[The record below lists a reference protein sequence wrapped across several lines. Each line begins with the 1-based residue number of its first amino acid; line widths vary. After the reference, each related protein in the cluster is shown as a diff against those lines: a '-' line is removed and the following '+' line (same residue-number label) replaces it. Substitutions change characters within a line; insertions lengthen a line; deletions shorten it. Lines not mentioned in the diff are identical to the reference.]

1 MMKKITLL
9 LILLMV
15 SLGYAQIALPMDFE
29 GAPVTGDFI
38 DFDGGGATVL
48 ANPQSSGI
56 NTSATVVELI
66 RNGGQVWAGSKIILD
81 SKLDFSSNNA
91 FRMKVYTAAPIGT
104 AVNFKIEDA
113 ANGGTNIEVAA
124 VTTVQNAW
132 ETLEWDFTGAASN
145 TYDALVFLFD
155 IGNTG
160 DGTATSTLLFDDVE
174 QFDNTGG
181 LAQIDL
187 PVNFEGST
195 TNYAVTDFGG
205 NASTLIVDPNN
216 AGNMVIQSIKTSA
229 AETWAGT
236 SISTPAGLATALPIT
251 VSDTKMN
258 VRVWS
263 PDAGIP
269 IMLKIETVGDPTRS
283 CETLTSTPVVAGWN
297 TLEFDFSNE
306 RPATAALNVSYVFN
320 LVSIFF
326 NFDVSGATVGSDKTY
341 YFDDVKFGAAVL
353 NTKDFELDTFSVFP
367 NPTLDSW
374 TVKSKNVN
382 IASINVF
389 DVLGKQVISLS
400 PDKNDTRIDASS
412 LKSGLYFAQIKTANG
427 ISSLKLVKK

>member
-9 LILLMV
+9 LVLLTV
-15 SLGYAQIALPMDFE
+15 SFGYAQTLPMDFE
-29 GAPVTGDFI
+29 GTPVTSDFI
-38 DFDGGGATVL
+38 DFDGGGATVK
-48 ANPQSSGI
+48 ANPQMNGI

-66 RNGGQVWAGSKIILD
+66 RNGGQVWAGSKIVLD
-81 SKLDFSSNNA
+81 SKLDFSTNNA
-91 FRMKVYTAAPIGT
+91 IRMKVYTAAPVGT

-113 ANGGTNIEVAA
+113 ADGNVFVEVSG

-132 ETLEWDFTGAASN
+132 ETIEWDFSGTASG

-160 DGTATSTLLFDDVE
+160 DGSATSTFLFDDVE

-187 PVNFEGST
+187 PINFEGST
-195 TNYAVTDFGG
+195 INYTVTDFGG
-205 NASTLIVDPNN
+205 NASSLVVDPTDS
-216 AGNMVIQSIKTSA
+216 GNMVIQSIKTSA

-236 SISTPAGLATALPIT
+236 TISTPSGLATDIPIT
-251 VSDTKMN
+251 GSDTKMN

-283 CETLTSTPVVAGWN
+283 CETLTSTAVVAGWN

-306 RPATAALNVSYVFN
+306 RAGTAALNLSYVYN

-341 YFDDVKFGAAVL
+341 YFDDVKFGATVL
-353 NTKDFELDTFSVFP
+353 STEDFDLESFNIFP
-367 NPTLDSW
+367 NPTRDRW
-374 TVKSKNVN
+374 TVKTKNAN
-382 IASINVF
+382 LASIKVF
-389 DVLGKQVISLS
+389 DVLGKSVLSLS
-400 PDKNDTRIDASS
+400 PDSSEAIIDGSG

-427 ISSLKLVKK
+427 TSGLKLVKK

>member
-9 LILLMV
+9 LVLLTV
-15 SLGYAQIALPMDFE
+15 SFGYAQIALPMDFE
-29 GAPVTGDFI
+29 GTLETSDFI
-38 DFDGGGATVL
+38 DFDGGGATVK
-48 ANPQSSGI
+48 ANPQINGI

-81 SKLDFSSNNA
+81 SKLDFSTNNA
-91 FRMKVYTAAPIGT
+91 IRMKVYTAAPVGT

-113 ANGGTNIEVAA
+113 ADGDVFVEVSG

-132 ETLEWDFTGAASN
+132 ETIEWDFSGTAAS

-155 IGNTG
+155 LGNTG
-160 DGTATSTLLFDDVE
+160 DGSATSTFLFDDIE

-181 LAQIDL
+181 LNQIDL
-187 PVNFEGST
+187 PIDFEGAT
-195 TNYAVTDFGG
+195 TNYTVTDFGG
-205 NASTLIVDPNN
+205 NVSTLVVDPTD

-236 SISTPAGLATALPIT
+236 TISTPAGLATDIPIT
-251 VSDTKMN
+251 GSDTKMN

-269 IMLKIETVGDPTRS
+269 VLLKIETVGDPTRS

-306 RPATAALNVSYVFN
+306 RTGTAALNLSYIYN
-320 LVSIFF
+320 MVSIFF

-353 NTKDFELDTFSVFP
+353 STNDFDLDTFSTYP
-367 NPTLDSW
+367 NPTQDHW
-374 TVKSKNVN
+374 TVKTKNTN
-382 IASINVF
+382 LTSIRVF
-389 DVLGKQVISLS
+389 DVLGKSVLSLS
-400 PDKNDTRIDASS
+400 PNSSEATIDGSG

-427 ISSLKLVKK
+427 TSSLKLVKK